1 MKILFLSL
9 LLLPF
14 SLWAEISIN
23 NIWIK
28 NAPPV
33 VPVRAAYLT
42 LVNDSDKSEAIEKI
56 TSPQFKSVEPHET
69 TLSNGVYS
77 MSPLNKLTIKGNSRL
92 VLKPNGKH
100 LMLMMPTVPLSPL
113 KHIQINFHLANGSI
127 IRMNAPIK
135 NSL

>member
-1 MKILFLSL
+1 MKTLIFTL
-9 LLLPF
+9 LLIPITV
-14 SLWAEISIN
+14 WADL
-23 NIWIK
+23 NIDNVWVK

-42 LVNDSDKSEAIEKI
+42 LINNSNQTEIIESI

-77 MSPLNKLTIKGNSRL
+77 MSPLENLTIKGNSRL

-100 LMLMMPTVPLSPL
+100 LMLMMPTSSLMSL
-113 KHIQINFHLANGSI
+113 KHIQINFHLANGKVI
-127 IRMNAPIK
+127 HINAPIK